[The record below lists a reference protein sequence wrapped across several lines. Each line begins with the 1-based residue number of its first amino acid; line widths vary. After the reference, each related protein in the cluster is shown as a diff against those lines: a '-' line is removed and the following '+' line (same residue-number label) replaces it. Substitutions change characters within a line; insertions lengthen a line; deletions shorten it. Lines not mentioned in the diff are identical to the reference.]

1 MKARRLFG
9 IAAATTALTLG
20 AAAAATAAPAHP
32 DLTGPYAPFDNCPAD
47 APAMGTAPP
56 RLAMGCVASIVNGGS
71 FKIGSQTVKI
81 THPVTTQFGVV
92 SALDA
97 DGKQK
102 FEVVPPADGHA
113 LDAKP
118 EWVPGGLLGIMT
130 PSSVPEPL
138 HGLLVNLLE
147 KNELLGVSATVEQAG
162 PISDFAILPPAF
174 TLPVKIHLHNVLLGS
189 KCYIGSDKNPIVLKP
204 AASLTGDPAP
214 SLSIGT
220 IAGYTSADILAI
232 DNLTLKDETF
242 SVPEASGCGLLGLG
256 LLDSAIN
263 SKLGLPSPSG
273 QNAAIFTD
281 AKALFLDVFS
291 DNQQDDLLQI
301 LATQPEVTT
310 LNP

>member
-1 MKARRLFG
+1 MKARRLVG
-9 IAAATTALTLG
+9 VAAATTALTLG
-20 AAAAATAAPAHP
+20 GAGAALAAPAHP
-32 DLTGPYAPFDNCPAD
+32 ELTGPYAPFNNCPASD
-47 APAMGTAPP
+47 PAMAGSPP
-56 RLAMGCVASIVNGGS
+56 GLATGCIASIVNGGS

-81 THPVTTQFGVV
+81 THPVTTQFGMY
-92 SALDA
+92 LDS
-97 DGKQK
+97 DGTH
-102 FEVVPPADGHA
+102 VVPPADGKA
-113 LDAKP
+113 LDAQP

-130 PSSVPEPL
+130 PASVPEPL
-138 HGLLVNLLE
+138 HGLLENLLE